1 MSASD
6 KENVDQFLDNIAN
19 ATTSLGY
26 HDLNYTNDNI
36 YSSCF
41 QSTSSLYNVTTTT
54 SPLFTTTNASR
65 STVVTTISM
74 PTITTSS
81 VMLNRLSLPPLMST
95 SAANHLNFS
104 KIH

>member
-6 KENVDQFLDNIAN
+6 EENVDQFLDNIAN

-54 SPLFTTTNASR
+54 FRYSQ
-65 STVVTTISM
+65 
-74 PTITTSS
+74 
-81 VMLNRLSLPPLMST
+81 PLMYQD
-95 SAANHLNFS
+95 LQL
-104 KIH
+104 